1 MTSVISTPRISQQLP
16 SLERLTV
23 SGWLSDQEALTLVDV
38 DGEGMG
44 ELCSA
49 AAELR
54 DRGRG
59 RVITFSPKVFIPLTR
74 LCRDFCGYCT
84 FRQSPDEA
92 DKLFLSSDAVLS
104 VAKAGERL
112 GCTEAL
118 FTLGERPEQRYA
130 EAGQWLDANGIP
142 HDAEL
147 SLRDVPAGVRGN
159 GPAAPRQSR
168 HHEPAGIGGVAAD

>member
-1 MTSVISTPRISQQLP
+1 M
-16 SLERLTV
+16 
-23 SGWLSDQEALTLVDV
+23 D
-38 DGEGMG
+38 
-44 ELCSA
+44 ELCGV

-92 DKLFLSSDAVLS
+92 DELFLSGDAVMS

-130 EAGQWLDANGIP
+130 EAGEWLNANGYRTTLGIP
-142 HDAEL
+142 VG
-147 SLRDVPAGVRGN
+147 DVPTGVRGD
-159 GPAAPRQSR
+159 GPATARESR
-168 HHEPAGIGGVAAD
+168 DDEPAGAGGVAADQPFGGYHAGEFESAALRGGRAA